1 MPEPFDQPLRAK
13 RAFALRAAADILN
26 FRDSAMD
33 TARIGKRG
41 TLVIPAKLRQRFAL
55 KEGDLLV
62 TEEREDGILLRP
74 AVAIPVEIY
83 TPQRKAEF
91 FLNNSLTKE
100 DYDEA
105 YRTIREE
112 FGLDPTKI
120 PYTDPK
126 MRDRLPTN
134 AQFDGWFERNRRRE
148 EAKNRRA

>member
-1 MPEPFDQPLRAK
+1 MNTAK
-13 RAFALRAAADILN
+13 L
-26 FRDSAMD
+26 
-33 TARIGKRG
+33 GKRG

-91 FLNNSLTKE
+91 FLNNSVTKE

-105 YRTIREE
+105 CRTIRED
-112 FGLDPTKI
+112 FGLDPAKI

-126 MRDRLPTN
+126 MRERLPTN
-134 AQFDGWFERNRRRE
+134 AEFDSWIERNRRRD
-148 EAKNRRA
+148 EAKSRRKRA

>member
-1 MPEPFDQPLRAK
+1 METAK
-13 RAFALRAAADILN
+13 
-26 FRDSAMD
+26 
-33 TARIGKRG
+33 IGKRG

-74 AVAIPVEIY
+74 AVAVPVEIY

-91 FLNNSLTKE
+91 ALNNSVTKE

-105 YRTIREE
+105 CRYVRDELGLEPAKIR
-112 FGLDPTKI
+112 
-120 PYTDPK
+120 YTDPK

-134 AQFDGWFERNRRRE
+134 AEFDGWVERNRRRE
-148 EAKNRRA
+148 EAQKRRRRA

>member
-1 MPEPFDQPLRAK
+1 MFT
-13 RAFALRAAADILN
+13 DILKL
-26 FRDSAMD
+26 RDSAME
-33 TARIGKRG
+33 TAKIGKRG

-74 AVAIPVEIY
+74 AVAVPVEIY

-91 FLNNSLTKE
+91 ALNNSVTKE

-105 YRTIREE
+105 CRYVREE
-112 FGLDPTKI
+112 LGLDPTKI
-120 PYTDPK
+120 RYTDPK

-134 AQFDGWFERNRRRE
+134 AQFDERVRRT
-148 EAKNRRA
+148 KRRLEGESRRKRA

>member
-1 MPEPFDQPLRAK
+1 MS
-13 RAFALRAAADILN
+13 DILN
-26 FRDSAMD
+26 VRDSDMD
-33 TARIGKRG
+33 TAKLGKRG

-74 AVAIPVEIY
+74 AVAVPVEIY

-91 FLNNSLTKE
+91 ALNNSLTKE

-105 YRTIREE
+105 CRYIRAELN
-112 FGLDPTKI
+112 LDPAKI
-120 PYTDPK
+120 RYTDPK

-134 AQFDGWFERNRRRE
+134 AEFDARVKRTQQRLESGGRR
-148 EAKNRRA
+148 KRA

>member
-1 MPEPFDQPLRAK
+1 LPQFNRIS
-13 RAFALRAAADILN
+13 DILN
-26 FRDSAMD
+26 IRDSGMN
-33 TARIGKRG
+33 TAKLGKRG

-91 FLNNSLTKE
+91 FLNNSVTKE

-105 YRTIREE
+105 CRTIRED
-112 FGLDPTKI
+112 FGLDPAKI

-126 MRDRLPTN
+126 MRERLPTN
-134 AQFDGWFERNRRRE
+134 AEFDSWIERNRRRD
-148 EAKNRRA
+148 EAKSRRKRA

>member
-1 MPEPFDQPLRAK
+1 LPQFNGIS
-13 RAFALRAAADILN
+13 DILN
-26 FRDSAMD
+26 IRDSGMN
-33 TARIGKRG
+33 TAKLGKRG

-91 FLNNSLTKE
+91 FLNNSVTKE

-105 YRTIREE
+105 CRTIRED
-112 FGLDPTKI
+112 FGLDPAKI

-126 MRDRLPTN
+126 MRERLPTN
-134 AQFDGWFERNRRRE
+134 AEFDSWIERNRRRD
-148 EAKNRRA
+148 EAKSRRKRA

>member
-1 MPEPFDQPLRAK
+1 
-13 RAFALRAAADILN
+13 
-26 FRDSAMD
+26 MD
-33 TARIGKRG
+33 TAKLGKRG

-91 FLNNSLTKE
+91 ALNNSITKE

-105 YRTIREE
+105 CKYIREE
-112 FGLDPTKI
+112 LGLDPKKI
-120 PYTDPK
+120 RYTDPK

-134 AQFDGWFERNRRRE
+134 AEFDGWIAQNRRNE
-148 EAKNRRA
+148 EPPRRRKRA